1 VEPDRRWSYLVP
13 LATAVGAVAALAAS
27 THAAPAAVD
36 RRVPIVGALTRL
48 ARAIGGAQAER
59 GLAIVAVAAAVT
71 VVAQL
76 VAQARPGWAGRLAGV
91 VAAGAMVSS
100 PALRPLAAA
109 LSPATISLVALAVS
123 VLTIDR
129 VARGGGAAAGRGFA
143 VAAVVAALLDPRA
156 WPLFAVGAALIV
168 YRARRGAPW
177 ARGAL
182 AVAAITAVVAIVP
195 TLFAGGPRAP
205 AWPHAAIDLAVVVDD
220 LGPLALALA
229 LAGAFTALATRGDRW
244 LAGALGAALA
254 AGVPVAAPLAPGLVI
269 AVAVAAGLAVASFLG
284 RAPAVRHQV
293 VAAASVLALLASATW
308 LG

>member
-1 VEPDRRWSYLVP
+1 MPM
-13 LATAVGAVAALAAS
+13 ATALGAAAALAAT
-27 THAAPAAVD
+27 THATAPAAID
-36 RRVPIVGALTRL
+36 RRMPIVGALTRL
-48 ARAIGGAQAER
+48 VRALGGAHVER
-59 GLAIVAVAAAVT
+59 GLAIVLVAAAVT

-91 VAAGAMVSS
+91 VAAGVIVAC

-123 VLTIDR
+123 VLTLDR
-129 VARGGGAAAGRGFA
+129 VARGGGAVAGRGFA

-156 WPLFAVGAALIV
+156 WPLFAIGAALIV

-182 AVAAITAVVAIVP
+182 AVAAITAAVALVP

-205 AWPHAAIDLAVVVDD
+205 AWPRATIDLAVAVDE

-229 LAGAFTALATRGDRW
+229 AAGAFTALATRGDRW
-244 LAGALGAALA
+244 LAAGTGAALI
-254 AGVPVAAPLAPGLVI
+254 AGVPVAAPLAPGLLI
-269 AVAVAAGLAVASFLG
+269 AVAVGAGLAVASFLG

-293 VAAASVLALLASATW
+293 VAAASVLALVASATW

>member
-1 VEPDRRWSYLVP
+1 MP

-129 VARGGGAAAGRGFA
+129 VARGGGALMFEVITRRLDDRGGGLARVDGRLRLVEGLAMPREEVEFA
-143 VAAVVAALLDPRA
+143 LSYYNTMTT
-156 WPLFAVGAALIV
+156 W
-168 YRARRGAPW
+168 
-177 ARGAL
+177 
-182 AVAAITAVVAIVP
+182 
-195 TLFAGGPRAP
+195 
-205 AWPHAAIDLAVVVDD
+205 IDLDRLLEAFGLARND
-220 LGPLALALA
+220 LGNPE
-229 LAGAFTALATRGDRW
+229 TVTR
-244 LAGALGAALA
+244 
-254 AGVPVAAPLAPGLVI
+254 
-269 AVAVAAGLAVASFLG
+269 
-284 RAPAVRHQV
+284 AVRRF
-293 VAAASVLALLASATW
+293 ASRMPTYITLKDVKKRWGHGLSLIHI
-308 LG
+308 